1 MTIKY
6 TKKHIEAELVFADD
20 LDEFYFFKDA
30 DTKEKRT
37 LSQNRVFY
45 RLFNW
50 ISKHLWY
57 ETQEVK
63 IYMLSGCFWTHKI
76 KLSKTEMDIPNIS
89 HTSDLT
95 KEQWIFFIETILTF
109 VKMKNVPIEITPR
122 EIQSL
127 YDSYEQ

>member
-1 MTIKY
+1 MTKL
-6 TKKHIEAELVFADD
+6 TKQEIEKQLVFADD
-20 LDEFYFFKDA
+20 LDEFYFFKDT

-37 LSQNRVFY
+37 LAQNRVFY

-57 ETQEVK
+57 DTQEVK

-127 YDSYEQ
+127 FDSYEQ

>member
-1 MTIKY
+1 MIKL
-6 TKKHIEAELVFADD
+6 TKQEIEKQLVFADD

-37 LSQNRVFY
+37 LAQNRVFY

-57 ETQEVK
+57 DTQEVK

-89 HTSDLT
+89 HTSELT

-109 VKMKNVPIEITPR
+109 VKMKNVPVEITPR